1 MKNDA
6 VILLIDDVPRNIQV
20 LGEILKDEGYSFAI
34 AMNGKETFR
43 LLEKKLPDLILLDV
57 MLPDTDGFEICRKLK
72 EKKKTANIPVIFL
85 TARTET
91 EDKIRGLELGA
102 VDYITKPFEEAEVI
116 ARVRTHVQLK
126 KSKDLIRLYYESLE
140 KEKELLEKMAIT
152 DDLTQIFNRRHI
164 ISRLNDE
171 IKRSE
176 RHRGNLSV
184 VMIDVDRFKL
194 INDTYGHQTGDKVL
208 KQIADTMKKSLRETD
223 ILGRYG
229 GEEFL
234 AVLPET
240 DLNNAFHAA
249 EKMRKKICDLQ
260 WEEAGL
266 HVTISCGIAEF
277 KIKEKDFELLK
288 RADDL
293 LYKAK
298 AEGRDKSE
306 F

>member
-1 MKNDA
+1 MRNDA
-6 VILLIDDVPRNIQV
+6 VILLVDDVPQNIQV

-34 AMNGKETFR
+34 AMSGKETFR
-43 LLEKKLPDLILLDV
+43 LLEKELPDLILLDV
-57 MLPDTDGFEICRKLK
+57 MLPDTDGFEVCRRIK
-72 EKKKTANIPVIFL
+72 EKERTSEIPVIFL

-91 EDKIRGLELGA
+91 DDKVRGLELGA
-102 VDYITKPFEEAEVI
+102 VDYITKPFEAAEVI

-126 KSKDLIRLYYESLE
+126 KSKDLIRQYYEELE
-140 KEKELLEKMAIT
+140 REKKLLEKMAIT
-152 DDLTQIFNRRHI
+152 DDLTRIFNRRYI
-164 ISRLNDE
+164 LSRLNEE

-176 RHRGNLSV
+176 RHHGSLSV
-184 VMIDVDRFKL
+184 LMIDIDGFKL

-208 KQIADTMKKSLRETD
+208 KQIVQTLKKSLRETD
-223 ILGRYG
+223 MLGRYG

-240 DLNNAFHAA
+240 DINNAFYAA
-249 EKMRKKICDLQ
+249 ERMRKKICKLT

-277 KIKEKDFELLK
+277 KTGEKDFELLK

-298 AEGRDKSE
+298 TNGRDKCE